1 LPRRPI
7 SPQKKREIIRLWLV
21 GRLTYE
27 EIRERTGVSVG
38 TISGTIKEFKKKA
51 NEMSLEEA
59 ARIFGVKDE
68 VSALLDLSNDLKRN
82 GLTLYEARQGVA
94 LLKDMASLGITEEN
108 IKPLLEL
115 CRRVSQP
122 NCQPAKYISSALR
135 LLRLEKETGM
145 DYKKLLEDY
154 EDKLAERA
162 GFLEEIEKLK
172 VQIVRLMDDIGKL
185 EVEKSR
191 LEGELERFKLTLNE
205 AETIAKLKAEFKLY
219 GIELEDLNSLRR
231 VIGEVKGLN
240 CDPKAIVEIIA
251 QIGSLAKCVEEL
263 EKTKRSLMAEIDNL
277 RKLKQKVLREFPA
290 PIIENPNG
298 SVAAAVPSRIIQRKD
313 GTVEIE
319 YLTPTGDLE
328 SSASGIDKTFS
339 LKFLSIVRICE
350 GMKGVILHGG
360 HGTRLRPLTHTA
372 LSS

>member
-7 SPQKKREIIRLWLV
+7 SPQKKCEIIRLWLV
-21 GRLTYE
+21 EQLTYG
-27 EIRERTGVSVG
+27 EIRERTGVSMG
-38 TISGTIKEFKKKA
+38 IISETVSEFKKKA
-51 NEMSLEEA
+51 RKMSIKEA
-59 ARIFGVKDE
+59 ARIFGVEDE
-68 VSALLDLSNDLKRN
+68 VSALLDISGDLKRT
-82 GLTLYEARQGVA
+82 GLTLYEVRQGVA

-122 NCQPAKYISSALR
+122 NCQPAEYISSALR
-135 LLRLEKETGM
+135 LLRLEKETGL
-145 DYKKLLEDY
+145 DYRKLLEDY

-172 VQIVRLMDDIGKL
+172 AQTAKLTDEIGRL

-231 VIGEVKGLN
+231 VIEEVKGLN
-240 CDPKAIVEIIA
+240 YDPKAIVEIIA

-277 RKLKQKVLREFPA
+277 RKLKQKVLKEFPA

-298 SVAAAVPSRIIQRKD
+298 SVAAAVPSRIIERKD

-319 YLTPTGDLE
+319 YLTPDR
-328 SSASGIDKTFS
+328 AFRIIS
-339 LKFLSIVRICE
+339 LRNRQKL
-350 GMKGVILHGG
+350 
-360 HGTRLRPLTHTA
+360 
-372 LSS
+372 